1 MNEAILTATDV
12 SVKFCRDLKRSL
24 RYGLGDMAGEL
35 VGRSAAAALRP
46 QEFWAVRD
54 ITFELRRG
62 ECLGLIGPNGSGKS
76 TLLKALNGLIKLD
89 GGTVRSRGR
98 VAALIELGTG
108 FRPILTGREN
118 VYINAA
124 ILGLSKRQTTDLFD
138 SIIAFSEIG
147 EAIDAPVQTY
157 SSGMALRLAFAVA
170 IHLDVDILLLDEVFA
185 VGDIGFRAKCFQA
198 MQQMLRR
205 SAVIF
210 VSHSM
215 QHITR
220 MANSLL
226 VLDRGQAAYY
236 GTDVR
241 RGIEQYYR
249 LFGPMGNSGDGSG
262 IISDIALS
270 SPRGRY
276 RDDGL
281 LTIGYGEP
289 LLLEAAVRLSA
300 ANEKLTL
307 GVLFYD
313 TDGSWI
319 AESHSEPFAAPTPAA
334 RRIAVAIASIVFNP
348 GRYYLSLIVR
358 EVGTERIVA
367 LENNLGE
374 IEVAGSDYGF
384 TPVRLSGEF
393 TFSDRVSNAVR

>member
-1 MNEAILTATDV
+1 MNEAILEAADV

-35 VGRSAAAALRP
+35 VGRSAKAALRP

-54 ITFELRRG
+54 ISFTLRRG

-89 GGTVRSRGR
+89 GGTVHSRGR
-98 VAALIELGTG
+98 VASLIELGTG

-124 ILGLSKRQTTDLFD
+124 ILGLTKRQTADLFD
-138 SIIAFSEIG
+138 SIVAFSEIG

-157 SSGMALRLAFAVA
+157 SSGMALRLAFSVA

-185 VGDIGFRAKCFQA
+185 VGDIGFRSKCFQA

-226 VLDRGQAAYY
+226 VLDQGRAAYY

-249 LFGPMGNSGDGSG
+249 LFGSMGCSGDGSG
-262 IISDIALS
+262 IISDIVLS

-276 RDDGL
+276 RVDGL

-289 LLLEAAVRLSA
+289 LLLEAAVRLNT
-300 ANEKLTL
+300 ANELLTL

-319 AESHSEPFAAPTPAA
+319 AESHSEPFAAHANEA
-334 RRIAVAIASIVFNP
+334 RRLTVAIAGIVFNP
-348 GRYYLSLIVR
+348 GRYYLSFIVR
-358 EVGTERIVA
+358 EACTERIIA
-367 LENNLGE
+367 LENSLGE
-374 IEVAGSDYGF
+374 IEVVGSDYGF

-393 TFSDRVSNAVR
+393 TFSGPVPGAER

>member
-1 MNEAILTATDV
+1 MNEAILEAADV

-35 VGRSAAAALRP
+35 VGRSAKSALRP

-54 ITFELRRG
+54 ISFTLRRG

-89 GGTVRSRGR
+89 GGTVHSRGR
-98 VAALIELGTG
+98 VASLIELGTG

-124 ILGLSKRQTTDLFD
+124 ILGLTKRQTADLLD
-138 SIIAFSEIG
+138 SIVAFSEIG

-157 SSGMALRLAFAVA
+157 SSGMALRLAFSVA

-185 VGDIGFRAKCFQA
+185 VGDIGFRSKCFQA

-226 VLDRGQAAYY
+226 VLDQGRAAYY

-249 LFGPMGNSGDGSG
+249 LFGPMGSSGDGSAT
-262 IISDIALS
+262 ISDMALS

-276 RDDGL
+276 RADGL

-289 LLLEAAVRLSA
+289 LLLEAVVRIDPA
-300 ANEKLTL
+300 DEFLTL

-319 AESHSEPFAAPTPAA
+319 AESHSEPFTAYTPEV
-334 RRIAVAIASIVFNP
+334 RQLTVDIERIVFNP
-348 GRYYLSLIVR
+348 GRSYLSYIVR
-358 EVGTERIVA
+358 EAGTERIIA
-367 LENNLGE
+367 LENSLGE
-374 IEVAGSDYGF
+374 IEVVGSDYGF
-384 TPVRLSGEF
+384 TPVSLSGEF
-393 TFSDRVSNAVR
+393 TFSGPVPGAER